1 MSLLQF
7 RAWVK
12 PDILINHLNGVIA
25 EALPNFIYDHCLVLR
40 EDLVEDKQF
49 EEILD
54 FLDIELMQSTGLKDK
69 NGVEIFE
76 GDIVLVSVRNGFD
89 YLVNKVCIV
98 KNSID
103 YSGLVC
109 ATVDEDLEYRIF
121 NTELFEEYM
130 YEVIG
135 NIYENS
141 ELLEDK
147 E

>member
-25 EALPNFIYDHCLVLR
+25 EALPDFIYGNCLVLR
-40 EDLVEDKQF
+40 EDLEEDKQF

-69 NGVEIFE
+69 NGVDVYQ
-76 GDIVLVSVRNGFD
+76 GDIIRCTRGCPHEVIWLEKYGGTFFGGMPAW
-89 YLVNKVCIV
+89 YL
-98 KNSID
+98 
-103 YSGLVC
+103 SGLSNGY
-109 ATVDEDLEYRIF
+109 AWTGRE
-121 NTELFEEYM
+121 
-130 YEVIG
+130 EVIG

-141 ELLEDK
+141 ELLERS
-147 E
+147 

>member
-1 MSLLQF
+1 MIPKF

-12 PDILINHLNGVIA
+12 PDILTNHLNGVIA

-76 GDIVLVSVRNGFD
+76 GDVVSVSVRNGFD
-89 YLVNKVCIV
+89 YLDNKVCIV

-109 ATVDEDLEYRIF
+109 ATVDEDLEYQIF
-121 NTELFEEYM
+121 NTELFEEYT
-130 YEVIG
+130 YEVTG

-141 ELLEDK
+141 ELLE

>member
-40 EDLVEDKQF
+40 EDLEEDKQF

-54 FLDIELMQSTGLKDK
+54 FLDIELMQSTGMKDK
-69 NGVEIFE
+69 KGVEIFE
-76 GDIVLVSVRNGFD
+76 WDIVLINVSNGFD
-89 YLVNKVCIV
+89 HLVNEKTVV
-98 KNSID
+98 QESEFH
-103 YSGLVC
+103 SGLVC
-109 ATVDEDLEYRIF
+109 KSLISGMEYRVF
-121 NTELFEEYM
+121 KHKKMDYE

-141 ELLEDK
+141 ELLERS
-147 E
+147 

>member
-1 MSLLQF
+1 MIPKF
-7 RAWVK
+7 RAWDK
-12 PDILINHLNGVIA
+12 KTETIQEIESISFKEKKLVIDQKSVTWFNSDYTK
-25 EALPNFIYDHCLVLR
+25 NFDEV
-40 EDLVEDKQF
+40 
-49 EEILD
+49 
-54 FLDIELMQSTGLKDK
+54 ELMQSTGVKDK

-89 YLVNKVCIV
+89 YLDNKVCIV

-109 ATVDEDLEYRIF
+109 ASVDEDLEYQIF
-121 NTELFEEYM
+121 NTELFEKYT

-141 ELLEDK
+141 ELLEDSD